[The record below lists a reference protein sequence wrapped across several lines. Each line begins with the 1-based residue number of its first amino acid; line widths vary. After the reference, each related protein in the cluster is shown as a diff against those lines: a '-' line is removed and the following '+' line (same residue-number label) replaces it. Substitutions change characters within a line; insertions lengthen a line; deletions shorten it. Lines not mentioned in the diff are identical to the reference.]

1 MKPTETCIAYLE
13 LFASGQRDKAFD
25 LLADDFNFKGPLTQ
39 ATNKA
44 EFDEGVPIEL
54 GMMARGVNIHQSFE
68 KGDEV
73 CLIYDFNLETPVA
86 SGSVL
91 MCEWFQVRDGKVANS
106 RLIFDTAAFG
116 ALMPE
121 Q

>member
-1 MKPTETCIAYLE
+1 MKPIETCIAYLE
-13 LFASGQRDKAFD
+13 LFTSGQRDKAFD
-25 LLADDFNFKGPLTQ
+25 LLADDFSFQGPLVQ
-39 ATNKA
+39 ATSKA
-44 EFDEGVPIEL
+44 EFDAGVPIEL

-106 RLIFDTAAFG
+106 RLIFDTVAFG
-116 ALMPE
+116 ALMPQE
-121 Q
+121 